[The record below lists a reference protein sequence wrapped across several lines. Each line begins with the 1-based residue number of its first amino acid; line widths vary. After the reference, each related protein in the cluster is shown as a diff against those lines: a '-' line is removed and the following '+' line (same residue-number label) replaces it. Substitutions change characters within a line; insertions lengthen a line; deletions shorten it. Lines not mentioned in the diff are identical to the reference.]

1 MAVSEAQKRA
11 NQKWDK
17 DNMMTLGCRLKKEDA
32 EAFKAYC
39 AAKGTTANTALR
51 DYVLSCIGKAEP

>member
-11 NQKWDK
+11 SAKYQKERIAS
-17 DNMMTLGCRLKKEDA
+17 LACRMKVEDA

-39 AAKGTTANTALR
+39 AAQGKTVNAVLTE
-51 DYVLSCIGKAEP
+51 YVLRCIKTGD